1 MLSIAATSLPAFTAP
16 LLPHATRVAAPVM
29 KAEGEIGVTPPLGV
43 WDPLGCLAEPVDYPR
58 RDYRRYVELEIKHGR
73 IAMLAF
79 LGHAAAAGAHLPG
92 KLAGDLAFADM
103 PKTGFAALAATPP
116 LGLLQMFLFVG
127 FLELKV
133 CKDVTGTGEFPGD
146 FRNGV
151 DNGAWDSF
159 TPQQKLEKR
168 SKELNNGRAAMMG
181 ILGLMVHENLAGPAY
196 VANEYFGLPAPF

>member
-1 MLSIAATSLPAFTAP
+1 M
-16 LLPHATRVAAPVM
+16 
-29 KAEGEIGVTPPLGV
+29 
-43 WDPLGCLAEPVDYPR
+43 
-58 RDYRRYVELEIKHGR
+58 ELKHGR

-151 DNGAWDSF
+151 DNGANPRPHAVVQTLVAADSRFSSTGAWDSF